1 MTSEADLWT
10 AAVDRRTP
18 VILCID
24 DEPGTLK
31 LRRMLLETAGYSVLA
46 TRSPSEG
53 IQLFRSNQIDLV
65 LLDYWMAD
73 MNGLAVAAELKQ
85 ANSKVPIVMF
95 SGFHPIL
102 DEMVGPVD
110 DWLIKDEIKPEELL
124 VKVSKLLS
132 RDGRCQA

>member
-1 MTSEADLWT
+1 MTNERELRT
-10 AAVDRRTP
+10 AGVNGRTP

-46 TRSPSEG
+46 AQSPREG

-102 DEMVGPVD
+102 DEIVGPVD
-110 DWLIKDEIKPEELL
+110 DWLIKDEIKPDELL
-124 VKVSKLLS
+124 DKMNKLLS
-132 RDGRCQA
+132 RNGHCQA

>member
-1 MTSEADLWT
+1 MINETDLR
-10 AAVDRRTP
+10 AAVNGRTP

-31 LRRMLLETAGYSVLA
+31 LRRMLLETAGCSVLVA
-46 TRSPSEG
+46 RSPSEG
-53 IQLFRSNQIDLV
+53 VQLFRSNQIDLV

-102 DEMVGPVD
+102 DEFVGPVD
-110 DWLIKDEIKPEELL
+110 EWLIKDEIEPDELL
-124 VKVSKLLS
+124 VKVSRLLS
-132 RDGRCQA
+132 RNGQCDT